1 MTKSIEF
8 ESKDGKVH
16 GALAE
21 PSGSGKAG
29 GVVLLQEWWGLNDH
43 IKGWADKLAAAGFLV
58 LAPDLYHGK
67 VTKDAG
73 EAAKLMNE
81 LDTLKAVVE
90 IAGAVEHLKKHPRS
104 NGKVAVMGFCMGGA
118 LSFASA
124 CHVPGLAAVVP
135 FYGIPPAEKVD
146 YSKVTAPILTHV
158 AKRDDWV
165 TPARAEEVKKKI
177 ESYGKS
183 VELHLYDA
191 DHAFMNDTRPEVHD
205 PASAKLA
212 LDRTLA
218 FLQKHLS

>member
-8 ESKDGKVH
+8 ESKGGKVP

-29 GVVLLQEWWGLNDH
+29 GVVLLQEWWGLDDH

-73 EAAKLMNE
+73 EASKLMNE
-81 LDTLKAVVE
+81 LDTLKAVQE
-90 IAGAVEHLKKHPRS
+90 IAGAVDHLKHHARS

-124 CHVPGLAAVVP
+124 CHIPGLAAAVP

-146 YSKVTAPILTHV
+146 YAKVTAPILTHV
-158 AKRDDWV
+158 AKKDNWV

-177 ESYGKS
+177 ESHGKS

-212 LDRTLA
+212 LERTLA
-218 FLQKHLS
+218 FLRKHLS